1 MPDQPDD
8 DVWGV
13 ESVVTLI
20 EKVATLVVTLIRR
33 AKTPNK
39 VLREI
44 TNQTQA
50 LKDGEAAIDRRVD
63 ALFDDKT
70 PSGPVGD
77 DT

>member
-1 MPDQPDD
+1 MPDPDDD

-50 LKDGEAAIDRRVD
+50 LKEGEAAIDRRVD
-63 ALFDDKT
+63 DLFDDKT
-70 PSGPVGD
+70 PSGSGE